1 MKRKLHHIKQFR
13 VGVRDDSILT
23 VSNTNEYNISC
34 LLRILGM
41 EHVII
46 CRCDGH
52 FELKFS
58 SSTERHLF
66 QLAMTLE
73 KHENSA
79 IIGIAA
85 NAANY
90 GLSIVNHARKQ
101 ILARDFRK
109 HVKVICNRIGLDPNK
124 VHDTGNHVRILIDN
138 RQRTKLFYQSILLL
152 KKETY

>member
-1 MKRKLHHIKQFR
+1 
-13 VGVRDDSILT
+13 
-23 VSNTNEYNISC
+23 
-34 LLRILGM
+34 M

-46 CRCDGH
+46 CRCDGQ

-58 SSTERHLF
+58 SSTERQLF

-79 IIGIAA
+79 VIGIGI

-90 GLSIVNHARKQ
+90 GLSVVNHARKH

-124 VHDTGNHVRILIDN
+124 IHDTGNHVKLLIDD
-138 RQRTKLFYQSILLL
+138 RQRTNLFYQSLLLL
-152 KKETY
+152 KKEA